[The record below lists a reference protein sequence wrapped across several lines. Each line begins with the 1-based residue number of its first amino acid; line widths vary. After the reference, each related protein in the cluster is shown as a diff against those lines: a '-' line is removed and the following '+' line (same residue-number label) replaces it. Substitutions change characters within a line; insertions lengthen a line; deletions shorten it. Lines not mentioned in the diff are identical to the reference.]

1 MSTEFR
7 TCIKCNRTL
16 PITSFGLHKTSRG
29 GRRAQCSFCRSVSE
43 GHIPLP
49 YAKDS
54 TSYLGV
60 YIAERALSRFFDNIQ
75 RMPMGNRGFDFICGL
90 GYKIDVKS
98 SCRRI
103 RAGRKDSWLFH
114 IGRNKTNDYFL
125 CLAFNNRKTLDPEHV
140 WLIPSNKVNSKT
152 NLAIFENSKS
162 MNKYRPFERSLD
174 KVNKC
179 CNEMVGR
186 ASR

>member
-1 MSTEFR
+1 MPTKFR

-29 GRRAQCSFCRSVSE
+29 GRLAKCRSCRSISE
-43 GHIPLP
+43 GHTPLR
-49 YAKDS
+49 YAKNS
-54 TSYLGV
+54 ASYLGV

-75 RMPMGNRGFDFICGL
+75 RMPICNRGFDFICGK

-103 RAGRKDSWLFH
+103 RNGRNDSWLFH
-114 IGRNKTNDYFL
+114 IGKNTIADYFL
-125 CLAFNNRKTLDPEHV
+125 CLAFDNRDMLNPEHV
-140 WLIPSNKVNSKT
+140 WLIPSSEVNSNIT
-152 NLAIFENSKS
+152 LSIFENPTSLA
-162 MNKYRPFERSLD
+162 KYNRFERDLE
-174 KVNKC
+174 KVNIC